1 MPTVLIVDDNR
12 ENLYMLEVL
21 LKGHGYSVM
30 TAANGKEALA
40 SAMADRPDIVVSD
53 ILMPVMDGYSL
64 CRELKKNESLGN
76 IPFVFYT
83 ATYTEAQDE
92 ALALGLGAD
101 RFVIKP
107 QKPEVL
113 VSLIGEV
120 LAGTPTER
128 TAPAGSE
135 QRKDDE
141 FLKDY
146 SETLFRKLDKKIA
159 DLERAGIELEREV
172 NERKRV
178 NDELNRLNR
187 TLEERVAE
195 RTAQLVE
202 ANRGL
207 EKELEWRSR
216 AQEEIDCLNRDL
228 LKRSR
233 ALEDTNRELEAFS
246 YSVSHDLRA
255 PLRHITGFAKILM
268 EDCGETLA
276 EGARDC
282 LERISGACRKMD
294 DLINALLKLSEV
306 TRGEMNLTA
315 VDLSAI
321 AREIASSLREA
332 DPARHVNFNI
342 ARGITV
348 QADTVLMRSV
358 MENLLGN
365 SWKYTRC
372 RENALI
378 EFGIFEQ
385 DGQTVCFV
393 RDNGAGFDMRYAEKL
408 FVAFQRLHG
417 TEEYEGKG
425 IGLATVQRII
435 HRHGGKVWAEGKVEE
450 GATFYFTL

>member
-30 TAANGKEALA
+30 TATNGKKALS
-40 SAMADRPDIVVSD
+40 SAMAARPDIVVSD

-120 LAGTPTER
+120 LAGAPAGQA
-128 TAPAGSE
+128 APAGSE

-146 SETLFRKLDKKIA
+146 SETLLRKLEKKIA
-159 DLERAGIELEREV
+159 DLERAGMELEREV

-228 LKRSR
+228 LKRGR
-233 ALEDTNRELEAFS
+233 ELEDTNRELETFS

-255 PLRHITGFAKILM
+255 PLRYITGFARILV
-268 EDCGETLA
+268 EDYGENLA

-282 LERISGACRKMD
+282 LERICGACRKMD
-294 DLINALLKLSEV
+294 ELINALLKLSEV
-306 TRGEMNLTA
+306 TRGELNSTS

-321 AREIASSLREA
+321 TCEIVESLRET
-332 DPARHVNFNI
+332 DPARHVTFSV

-348 QADTVLMRSV
+348 LADKVLMRSV

-378 EFGIFEQ
+378 EFGAFEQ
-385 DGQTVCFV
+385 DGQRVFFV

-408 FVAFQRLHG
+408 FVAFQRFHG
-417 TEEYEGKG
+417 GEEYEGKG

-435 HRHGGKVWAEGKVEE
+435 HRHGGKVWAAGKIEE